1 MTRKDY
7 ILIASRIR
15 ISREAPL
22 GEHICQDSWNR
33 ACEDVACSIA
43 TALATDNPRFDRE
56 RFLKACG
63 VQS

>member
-1 MTRKDY
+1 MTRKDH

-33 ACEDVACSIA
+33 ACEDIA
-43 TALATDNPRFDRE
+43 HVMARALATNDPHFDRE
-56 RFLKACG
+56 CFLKACG